1 MKQYTLFDGMRLTLE
16 QAVEQSIES
25 LNQYGARYRHWAL
38 AYSGGKDS
46 SAAVT
51 FVVWAIRSGLVTAP
65 ESLTV
70 LYADTR
76 LELPPLQTTALNLLA
91 TLWDEGFQARVVLP
105 PVDERFL
112 VYMLGY
118 GVPPS
123 SNTFRWCTQQI
134 KVEPMLVAL
143 EELRVQH
150 GKLLMLTGV
159 RVGESAARD
168 QRIAV
173 SCSVNGGECGQ
184 GWFQVSTPESTA
196 DTLAP
201 LLHWRVC
208 HVYDWLYYDPLGHG
222 YAVPGVADVYGED
235 EVRTGCVGCPLA
247 SRDVALERVIRKPEW
262 AHLTPLL
269 ELKPLWRELKKPQWR
284 KRKTKPERRKDGEYS
299 RNVQRMGPLTMDG
312 RKYGLDRVLNIQAR
326 AGIDMI
332 NQDEEARIKEM
343 WALDMWPR
351 RWSADDA
358 RADDPLRESLRITL
372 DGQLAVQPVF
382 RLTPVVG
389 DAAGSNHGDGQE
401 LSAAPLKHDG

>member
-1 MKQYTLFDGMRLTLE
+1 MKQPSLFDGMRLTLE
-16 QAVEQSIES
+16 QAVEQSIDS

-51 FVVWAIRSGLVTAP
+51 FVVWAIRSGLVSAP

-76 LELPPLQTTALNLLA
+76 LELPPLQSTALDLLA
-91 TLWDEGFQARVVLP
+91 TLRAEGFSARVVLP
-105 PVDERFL
+105 PIDDRFL

-123 SNTFRWCTQQI
+123 SNTFRWCTQRI
-134 KVEPMLVAL
+134 KVEPMLAAL
-143 EELRVQH
+143 EELREQH

-168 QRIAV
+168 RRIAV

-201 LLHWRVC
+201 LLQWRVC

-222 YAVPGVADVYGED
+222 YEVPGVADVYGED

-247 SRDVALERVIRKPEW
+247 SRDVALERVIRKSEW

-269 ELKPLWRELKKPQWR
+269 ELKPLWRELKQARWR
-284 KRKTKPERRKDGEYS
+284 KRKTEPERRKDGQYG

-312 RKYGLDRVLNIQAR
+312 REYGLTRVLDIQAR
-326 AGIDMI
+326 AGFELV
-332 NQDEEARIKEM
+332 NRDEETRIREM

-351 RWSADDA
+351 KWSARDVDA
-358 RADDPLRESLRITL
+358 DAPLREALRVTL
-372 DGQLAVQPVF
+372 DGQLVSQAVI
-382 RLTPVVG
+382 
-389 DAAGSNHGDGQE
+389 
-401 LSAAPLKHDG
+401 PL